1 MCKGP
6 MEENLTEVEGAS
18 AGSDHEDYLHKDFF
32 SLENECEDKDITG
45 LFVNEQWLS
54 HLPLSV

>member
-1 MCKGP
+1 

-32 SLENECEDKDITG
+32 SLENQCEDKDITG